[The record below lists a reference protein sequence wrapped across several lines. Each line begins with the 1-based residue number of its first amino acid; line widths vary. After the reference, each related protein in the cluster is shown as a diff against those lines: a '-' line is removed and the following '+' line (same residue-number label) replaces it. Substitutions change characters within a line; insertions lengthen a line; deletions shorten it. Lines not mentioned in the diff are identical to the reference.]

1 MKKYYGE
8 KRDLTKLGHSLVVV
22 EDVGWSIW
30 PGKSASKKLG
40 LTRLTCTKCSIV
52 ARGSLKTKVP
62 CHGTEATCCS
72 KQRVLWNN
80 IKDTSNGMALLRAWG
95 VSQTDVEEWMFGV
108 AVAPSVPG
116 CDAKGHDWHLV
127 EVEGKRL
134 VKNVPS
140 NCGLVLCVACSTP
153 LFVIWGLVAGQYLV
167 ACDLGRWPCSS
178 RCCQRFF
185 LVQSRLGLE
194 TSESL

>member
-1 MKKYYGE
+1 MVVSKPQCPVMVLKLHVAPNSVCYGTIS
-8 KRDLTKLGHSLVVV
+8 KTLPTAWLCCVLGVFRKLMLRNGCLVSL
-22 EDVGWSIW
+22 
-30 PGKSASKKLG
+30 L
-40 LTRLTCTKCSIV
+40 
-52 ARGSLKTKVP
+52 
-62 CHGTEATCCS
+62 
-72 KQRVLWNN
+72 
-80 IKDTSNGMALLRAWG
+80 LLRCLASMPKVMTGIWLK
-95 VSQTDVEEWMFGV
+95 SE
-108 AVAPSVPG
+108 A
-116 CDAKGHDWHLV
+116 
-127 EVEGKRL
+127 KRL

-194 TSESL
+194 TSEAL